1 MYITKTTQLIDH
13 AILFCLHYSS
23 LTTISTIV
31 TMIIISLPMC
41 SNTLSCRYN
50 VHWNSSYIQNQSNLW
65 KESIVYN
72 IWSTVCKA
80 MLFFQ
85 SVNIHLFNFSLLH
98 ECYCINIICTCQIYK
113 ICLNKGTSSQIY
125 CQCLFLFSAISYRMF
140 LIFTRDT
147 SAYTMNVNSLG
158 RDPFYFS
165 VQQQISLSLLFNC
178 PNTS

>member
-13 AILFCLHYSS
+13 AIFFCLHYSS
-23 LTTISTIV
+23 LTTISIIV

-41 SNTLSCRYN
+41 SNTSSCRYN

-85 SVNIHLFNFSLLH
+85 SVNIYLFNFSLLH
-98 ECYCINIICTCQIYK
+98 
-113 ICLNKGTSSQIY
+113 
-125 CQCLFLFSAISYRMF
+125 
-140 LIFTRDT
+140 
-147 SAYTMNVNSLG
+147 
-158 RDPFYFS
+158 
-165 VQQQISLSLLFNC
+165 
-178 PNTS
+178 